1 MTDHLSA
8 EDLAAIRERTRRFA
22 TTMPDTAPADR
33 AALLAEVE
41 RLRAAV
47 QRVEALAGGL
57 IQRGDHGRDDDDY
70 STGLSDGLRDA
81 GNEIRA
87 ALAGDI
93 NSGDQPAACGA
104 PIGAGTYGCPS
115 VYGPPPTC
123 VLPTGHDGLHMRDV
137 SDPSG
142 DRTVAAEPQ
151 PGPEKGERPWDPP
164 RHEFRAATALSDLC
178 VGCGQLR
185 HHPAHDPQPEP
196 FDMAPAEIDGRT

>member
-142 DRTVAAEPQ
+142 DRPAVEDGDQQPAAE
-151 PGPEKGERPWDPP
+151 
-164 RHEFRAATALSDLC
+164 T
-178 VGCGQLR
+178 
-185 HHPAHDPQPEP
+185 
-196 FDMAPAEIDGRT
+196 GRT